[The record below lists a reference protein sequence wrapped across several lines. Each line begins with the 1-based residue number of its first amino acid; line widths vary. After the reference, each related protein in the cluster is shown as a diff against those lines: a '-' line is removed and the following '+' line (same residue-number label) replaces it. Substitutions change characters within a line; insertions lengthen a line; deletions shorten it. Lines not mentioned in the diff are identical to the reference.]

1 MTMDEREKTDILKA
15 VFDAMPSLI
24 FVVDQDVRIQECNTA
39 ASDLLMAK
47 RMTVLKHRAGEVLH
61 CLHSTDVLEGCGR
74 APFCK
79 DCTIRN
85 SVTETAQGKRVVRRR
100 TKLELIRDGNKI
112 EIYALITTSPFTFK
126 ERPLVLLVIEDISEI
141 AELQHII
148 PICAI
153 CKKIRN
159 DKESWMRIEAYFKNY
174 WDVDFSHGLCPD
186 CYKIEEG
193 KLKSYIKADQGTPAD
208 ADKPRR

>member
-1 MTMDEREKTDILKA
+1 MDEREKTDILKA